1 VAGDASTV
9 IQNYKPEEVAR
20 IRESAQ
26 IVGKCLLALGREVRP
41 GVSTLDLDK
50 VAEKFIRD
58 QGGEPAFLGYRGFPA
73 SICASVNEEVV
84 HGIPSAKR
92 ILKEGDVISLDIGV
106 KKAGFYADAARTF
119 PVGPV
124 EMLAPEYRRL
134 LDATEKSLAA
144 GIEQVRPE
152 GRGSD
157 ISAAIERTVKEAGFS
172 VVRALVGHGVGRA
185 LHEEPQVPNYGRPG
199 EGPKLRVGMV
209 LAIEP
214 MVNAGT
220 ADVVTLADQWT
231 VVTADRKRSAHFEH
245 TVAIGA
251 AGPEVLSL
259 VEAD

>member
-1 VAGDASTV
+1 MAGGGNSV
-9 IQNYKPEEVAR
+9 IQTYKPEEVAR

-26 IVGKCLLALGREVRP
+26 IVGKCLLALGREARP

-92 ILKEGDVISLDIGV
+92 ILKEGDIVSLDIGV

-119 PVGPV
+119 PVGTI
-124 EMLAPEYRRL
+124 APELRRL

-144 GIEQVRPE
+144 GIAQVRPE
-152 GRGSD
+152 GRVSD

>member
-1 VAGDASTV
+1 M
-9 IQNYKPEEVAR
+9 IQTYKPEEVAR

-26 IVGKCLLALGREVRP
+26 IVGRCLLALGREVRP

-92 ILKEGDVISLDIGV
+92 ILQEGDVISLDIGV
-106 KKAGFYADAARTF
+106 KKGGFYADAARTF
-119 PVGPV
+119 PVGKV
-124 EMLAPEYRRL
+124 TPELERL
-134 LDATEKSLAA
+134 LDATERSLMA

-152 GRGSD
+152 GRVSD
-157 ISAAIERTVKEAGFS
+157 ISAAIERTVKESGFS

-185 LHEEPQVPNYGRPG
+185 LHEEPQVPNYGKPG

-251 AGPEVLSL
+251 VGPEVLSL